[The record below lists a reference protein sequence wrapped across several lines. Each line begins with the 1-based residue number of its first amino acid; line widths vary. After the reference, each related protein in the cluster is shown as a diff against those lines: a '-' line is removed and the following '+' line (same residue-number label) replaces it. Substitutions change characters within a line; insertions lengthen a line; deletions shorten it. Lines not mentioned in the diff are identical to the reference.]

1 MYVHALQWNTQ
12 LTYNSPFLRATFLK
26 KKHLRERTNMGN
38 VFQQFL
44 DAADRNLHERQK
56 GYKYI
61 YHLYICATMPKWYV
75 EYAETYFQ

>member
-1 MYVHALQWNTQ
+1 
-12 LTYNSPFLRATFLK
+12 
-26 KKHLRERTNMGN
+26 MGN

-61 YHLYICATMPKWYV
+61 YHLYIGATIPKWYV